1 MNSLKMRATQPY
13 FTSVKPAKAL
23 QGYIDSY
30 YFHTS
35 DTINGQVRFTY
46 YPHIKHA
53 VTIYKNSLAQIEGN
67 STVVNPSKVKGSVL
81 YSTLRERPH
90 QVELNGPFQKIGIV
104 FKPYGINRFVDKP
117 ISLFNH
123 SEISAFNEWNP
134 ALDTLKDE
142 IWNTPT
148 IIEKTQLLDT
158 FLKDLLKPETNE
170 HFRQCIEEVVQAE
183 ETIATK
189 AIFKNYYPNRKA
201 LYRVFKQE
209 LNCSPRTFLKTLKFR
224 KSLEQYLEANSIS
237 LTQAAVAHFYDQSDF
252 IKNVKQITHTTPKEL
267 TRQVSDLD
275 NAIFWNLE

>member
-1 MNSLKMRATQPY
+1 MNQEKTH
-13 FTSVKPAKAL
+13 FISVKPVKAL

-35 DTINGQVRFTY
+35 EAVNGQVRFTY

-53 VTIYKNSLAQIEGN
+53 VTIYKNSLAKSEGDI
-67 STVVNPSKVKGSVL
+67 TVVNPYKGKGSVL
-81 YSTLRERPH
+81 YSTLRKRPH
-90 QVELNGPFQKIGIV
+90 HVELNGPFQKIGIV

-117 ISLFNH
+117 VSLFNH
-123 SEISAFNEWNP
+123 SEISVFNEWNP
-134 ALDTLKDE
+134 VLDTLRDE
-142 IWNTPT
+142 IWNAHT
-148 IIEKTQLLDT
+148 IAEKTKLLDA
-158 FLKDLLKPETNE
+158 FLKEQLKPETNE
-170 HFRQCIEEVVQAE
+170 HFRQCIEDVVQAE
-183 ETIATK
+183 EAIASK
-189 AIFKNYYPNRKA
+189 AILKNYYPNRKA

-252 IKNVKQITHTTPKEL
+252 IKNVKQITHATPKEF